1 MSAHKCDDI
10 PYQNL
15 PNVHTILYFYGDLLT
30 MNNNIA
36 FVAVQKHSYFS
47 AENDSDDEQFWDIF

>member
-47 AENDSDDEQFWDIF
+47 AENDSDDEQF